1 MNKMTEED
9 IITIPEV
16 PTSDD
21 VKRSAR
27 NGFLL
32 PISIL
37 LSALIV
43 AGALIYISPA
53 KKTSAVQSSST
64 SSEPSDAVLAQL
76 EQKITPSEG
85 VILPVKWN
93 DLGKQLVKLGVID
106 SKQFEQLYV
115 KIGGLSDNEKKILYE
130 ADNGNI
136 KITPQNSNILLNLLW
151 ALGLANKNTI
161 LENGPM
167 TDPQYGGADGFASTG
182 GWTIAVGDAMD
193 HYSKHSMIN
202 LTPDQQSLVE
212 RVSKNIYRPCC
223 GNSVYFPDCNHG
235 MAMLGLLE
243 LMAAQGSSEQEI
255 YDAALVVN
263 SYWFPDTYLTIA
275 KYLNEKGKDWDKTG
289 AQKILS
295 YDFSS
300 QKGYKKILSEVEP
313 AQSKNSGGACG
324 V

>member
-1 MNKMTEED
+1 MAKETEKNT
-9 IITIPEV
+9 ISIPETPV
-16 PTSDD
+16 FGETKSSS
-21 VKRSAR
+21 K
-27 NGFLL
+27 NNL
-32 PISIL
+32 PAISIL
-37 LSALIV
+37 LSAIIL

-53 KKTSAVQSSST
+53 KKTAAVQSSI
-64 SSEPSDAVLAQL
+64 SSEPSDVVLAQL

-93 DLGKQLVKLGVID
+93 DVGKQLVKLGVID
-106 SKQFEQLYV
+106 SKQFERLYV
-115 KIGGLSDNEKKILYE
+115 KIGGLSDNEKKMLYE

-151 ALGLANKNTI
+151 ALGLGNKNPI

-167 TDPQYGGADGFASTG
+167 TDSQYGGVGELASTG
-182 GWTIAVGDAMD
+182 GWTLAKGDAMD
-193 HYSKHSMIN
+193 HYSKYFLIK
-202 LTPDQQSLVE
+202 LTSEQQSLVE
-212 RVSKNIYRPCC
+212 KISKNIYRPCC

-243 LMAAQGSSEQEI
+243 LMASQGSNEQEM
-255 YDAALVVN
+255 YDAALVAN

-275 KYLNEKGKDWDKTG
+275 KYLDKQGLNWNKTG

-300 QKGYKKILSEVEP
+300 QKGYKRILSETEP
-313 AQSKNSGGACG
+313 AQSKNGGKACG